1 MRILL
6 LNGPNLNM
14 LGSREIG
21 IYGDSNLDNIVKACK
36 TQAEAANCHFESYQ
50 SNSES
55 ALIDVI
61 QQSKSNKVSLI
72 VINPAGYTH
81 TSVAIRD
88 ALLAVEI
95 PFIEVH
101 LSNPHNREPF
111 RHHSYFS
118 DKAIGVIA
126 GFGANSYR
134 YAMDAAI
141 HHLSQSEA

>member
-14 LGSREIG
+14 LGSREIS

-141 HHLSQSEA
+141 YHLSQSEA